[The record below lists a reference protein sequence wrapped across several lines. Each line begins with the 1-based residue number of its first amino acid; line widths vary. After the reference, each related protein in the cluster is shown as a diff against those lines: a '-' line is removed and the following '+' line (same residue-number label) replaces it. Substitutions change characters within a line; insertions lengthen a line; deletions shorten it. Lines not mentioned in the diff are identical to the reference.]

1 MDYCKARKFHCWW
14 SVRDTFVVT
23 IGILCFGFTIRRRH
37 SKNPPR
43 YCSYFFLSSMM
54 DWIFLFC
61 CWGWER
67 RLCGN
72 SVQIECSIWWELVC
86 LYRHSCCMVYCKAR
100 KVHRYWFVSDTFVIM
115 IGIVRDRSISRFF
128 FCFLPGETELR
139 YVPCWNGSHFC
150 DRERR
155 GRKGGQYEIW
165 EAIKGRRGTASETK
179 ERRKEEEKEE
189 EIFGCKDDDDG
200 KGGGGIRDRG
210 TGSPLPLRSS
220 SFDSLQLATAIRPG
234 CYRTPSLRS
243 RHRSVA
249 VLLFLRSHIHRILRY
264 PHAWELPKHAYVQT
278 TLRYHHVCTCVRDP
292 SHLVSHLRI
301 LWGLIGPFSVAD
313 SSQRSFPLVFLRC
326 KIWIWIS
333 ISDTSKAG
341 GISKLTRAIC
351 CRRMQLVSS
360 FLGTGPRVWWQL
372 NLTGCG
378 AAMRCPWE
386 GRNRRRQ
393 EDIQSVRIVLLSL
406 VCVVLEFLWRKWI
419 QQGTSISVSV

>member
-1 MDYCKARKFHCWW
+1 MNISILLLRLGNGDRVEIQCKSRALSGEDSCVCIVTLAVWSIAKRGKFNADDLLVWYLR
-14 SVRDTFVVT
+14 RDDRNNK
-23 IGILCFGFTIRRRH
+23 G
-37 SKNPPR
+37 
-43 YCSYFFLSSMM
+43 
-54 DWIFLFC
+54 
-61 CWGWER
+61 
-67 RLCGN
+67 
-72 SVQIECSIWWELVC
+72 SIDL
-86 LYRHSCCMVYCKAR
+86 A
-100 KVHRYWFVSDTFVIM
+100 
-115 IGIVRDRSISRFF
+115 IVLFF
-128 FCFLPGETELR
+128 FFQEKRNWDMFRAGMEVISVIEQ
-139 YVPCWNGSHFC
+139 
-150 DRERR
+150 DEE
-155 GRKGGQYEIW
+155 RKGAQYEIW

-189 EIFGCKDDDDG
+189 EIFGCKHDDDG
-200 KGGGGIRDRG
+200 RGGGGIRDRG

-301 LWGLIGPFSVAD
+301 LWGLIDPFAVAD
-313 SSQRSFPLVFLRC
+313 SSQRSFPLVFLGC

-333 ISDTSKAG
+333 ISDTSEAG

-378 AAMRCPWE
+378 AAMWCPWE
-386 GRNRRRQ
+386 GRNRIRQ
-393 EDIQSVRIVLLSL
+393 ADIQSVRIVLLSL
-406 VCVVLEFLWRKWI
+406 VCVVLKFLWRKWI